1 MINISWQTIRPQI
14 GTLLETL
21 STIQEVSTSPKIK
34 FSGYPAAHIVPST
47 NEADYETTTENV
59 RTYAFLVRIFYETK
73 VTGIGSALEALEKIV
88 DSVLDLFDQE
98 DQKGATTRTVGVSLP
113 ARYTFLNIWA
123 VPTGWGEVDGEEL
136 IMAQLSV
143 RVRISVDIQP

>member
-1 MINISWQTIRPQI
+1 VSWQVLRPQI

-21 STIQEVSTSPKIK
+21 DTIQEVSNAPKIK
-34 FSGYPAAHIVPST
+34 FSGYPAAHVVPSD
-47 NEADYETTTENV
+47 NESDYETTKENV
-59 RTYAFLVRIFYETK
+59 RTYAFMVRLFYETK
-73 VTGIGSALEALEKIV
+73 VTGVAEALGALEKIV

-98 DQKGATTRTVGVSLP
+98 DQKGAATRTVGVSLP

-123 VPTGWGEVDGEEL
+123 VPTGWGEVPGEEL

>member
-1 MINISWQTIRPQI
+1 MSWQVLRPQI

-21 STIQEVSTSPKIK
+21 DTIQEVSNAPKIK
-34 FSGYPAAHIVPST
+34 FSGYPAAHVVPSD
-47 NEADYETTTENV
+47 NESDYETTKENV
-59 RTYAFLVRIFYETK
+59 RTYAFMVRLFYETK
-73 VTGIGSALEALEKIV
+73 VTGVAEALGALEKIV

-98 DQKGATTRTVGVSLP
+98 DQKGAATRTVGVSLP

-123 VPTGWGEVDGEEL
+123 VPTGWGEVPGEEL